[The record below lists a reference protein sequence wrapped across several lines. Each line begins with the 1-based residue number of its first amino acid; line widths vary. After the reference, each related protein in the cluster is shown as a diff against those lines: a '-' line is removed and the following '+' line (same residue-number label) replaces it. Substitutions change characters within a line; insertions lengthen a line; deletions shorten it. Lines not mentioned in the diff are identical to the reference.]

1 MGEFY
6 ADYGIAGILLG
17 SLALG
22 LLYGWVY
29 LQGGLSHTL
38 FWLYI
43 RAMFIQMIFFFP
55 YVNLFSQYLNWIVDP
70 IFMYFLIRYLTS
82 ERPQLFKR
90 LGEPHLRTE
99 AT

>member
-6 ADYGIAGILLG
+6 ADFGVPGILFG

-29 LQGGLSHTL
+29 LQSNVPNPI
-38 FWLYI
+38 FWVVV
-43 RAMFIQMIFFFP
+43 RGMFVQMIFFFP

-70 IFMYFLIRYLTS
+70 FFMYLLIRFLNPQS
-82 ERPQLFKR
+82 LEHLKSIGQAPLRP
-90 LGEPHLRTE
+90 E
-99 AT
+99 AI